1 MRVPISWLKTFVDID
16 LPVEEL
22 AERLNLAG
30 IEVEFIEGSGEDQ
43 VLLLSILANTARAQS
58 IVGVAREVAALT
70 GSALHEDLD
79 LADLPEQSASL
90 RPTAA
95 VGPELC
101 RRFSVAEVVNVK
113 VTTSPPW
120 LQHRLTLAGVD
131 PINNI
136 VDAANYVMF
145 ELGQPMHTYDAA
157 LLPDIRLGVRLS
169 REGERLHT
177 IAQPDDDDPIALPDG
192 VLVIESNEIPV
203 AVAGV
208 IGGSESAINENTTR
222 ILIESANFDFISVR
236 KSQSALKIYTDASA
250 RFSRGVDPALTQ
262 RGIQRLL
269 KLLSETSPQ
278 MEVKAWADLSRWD
291 PEPRPIQISVS
302 EVNDSLG
309 TQFSLN
315 DLVNLLGKEQIPAT
329 ADEAQ
334 QTVRAFVPSSRED
347 LQIPADLLEE
357 FVRLDGYDRL
367 MESMP
372 EDPIPMH
379 KRNVGLEL
387 RESGKDALVRWGLQE
402 VITYTMTDP
411 EVEQRLHQASSA
423 ESFTQPEYVRLRNP
437 ISSERTVMRRTLL
450 PGLLEIIRRNLRYA
464 DSCHVFE
471 IGVVMLPELPSPT
484 PQLPAEPYRVALAM
498 TGPLEPVSLLR
509 SEKRATDFYDAL
521 NAVEFLLNHL
531 KVGPVSF
538 TQAEALPFQPGVCAA
553 VRTGEVV
560 LGHVGALHPLVSA
573 AFDLAD
579 RRVFCADLD
588 FEEIMRRSTRFFRFQ
603 EPPRFPSINL
613 DISAVVP
620 TDLPAGELVEAV
632 RSINNEFLRSVIVF
646 DVYVGPQ
653 VAEGHKAIGLRLELN
668 GIQRTL
674 TIEEAHAVR
683 DLAAA
688 RLREQF
694 QATIRE

>member
-22 AERLNLAG
+22 AERLNFAG
-30 IEVEFIEGSGEDQ
+30 IEVEQIESSGADQ
-43 VLLLSILANTARAQS
+43 VLVLSILANTARAQS
-58 IVGVAREVAALT
+58 IVGVAREVAAIT
-70 GSALHEDLD
+70 GSTLHEDLE
-79 LADLPEQSASL
+79 LVGLPEQTTSL
-90 RPTAA
+90 RPTVA
-95 VGPELC
+95 VAPELC
-101 RRFSVAEVVNVK
+101 RRFSVAEVANLK
-113 VTTSPPW
+113 VTASPSW
-120 LQHRLTLAGVD
+120 LQRRLGLMGVE

-157 LLPDIRLGVRLS
+157 LLPNMRLGVRLS

-177 IAQPDDDDPIALPDG
+177 LAQPDDEEPILLPDG
-192 VLVIESNEIPV
+192 VLVIESSDTPV

-208 IGGSESAINENTTR
+208 IGGSATAINENTSR

-236 KSQSALKIYTDASA
+236 KSQSALKTYTEASA
-250 RFSRGVDPALTQ
+250 RFSRGVDPALAQ
-262 RGIQRLL
+262 LAIKRLL
-269 KLLSETSPQ
+269 KLLSETYPQ
-278 MEVKAWADLSRWD
+278 MELKGWAELPCWD
-291 PEPRPIQISVS
+291 SELRAIEISVS

-315 DLVNLLGKEQIPAT
+315 DLVKLLERDHIWVD
-329 ADEAQ
+329 ADETQ
-334 QTVRAFVPSSRED
+334 QTVRALVPSSRED

-372 EDPIPMH
+372 ADPIPMH
-379 KRNVGLEL
+379 KRNVELEL

-411 EVEQRLHQASSA
+411 EIEQRLHLASNSST
-423 ESFTQPEYVRLRNP
+423 EPGYVRLRNP

-450 PGLLEIIRRNLRYA
+450 PGLLDVVRRNVRYT

-498 TGPLEPVSLLR
+498 TGPLEPTSLLR
-509 SEKRATDFYDAL
+509 SETRATDFYDAL

-538 TQAEALPFQPGVCAA
+538 TQAEATPFQPGVCAT
-553 VRTGEVV
+553 VKTGDVV

-579 RRVFCADLD
+579 RRVFCAELD
-588 FEEIMRRSTRFFRFQ
+588 FEELMRRSTRFFTFQ

-620 TDLPAGELVEAV
+620 NELPAGKLVEAV
-632 RSINNEFLRSVIVF
+632 RAIENEFLRSVSVF

-653 VAEGHKAIGLRLELN
+653 VAGGHKAIGLRLELN

>member
-30 IEVEFIEGSGEDQ
+30 IEVEFIEGSGADQ
-43 VLLLSILANTARAQS
+43 VLVLSILANTARAQS
-58 IVGVAREVAALT
+58 IVGVAREVAAIT

-79 LADLPEQSASL
+79 LADLPEQTASL

-95 VGPELC
+95 VAPELC
-101 RRFSVAEVVNVK
+101 RRFSVAEVANVK

-120 LQHRLTLAGVD
+120 LQHRLVLAGVD

-145 ELGQPMHTYDAA
+145 ELGQPMHTYDAD
-157 LLPDIRLGVRLS
+157 LLPDMRLGVRMS
-169 REGERLHT
+169 RVLERLHT
-177 IAQPDDDDPIALPDG
+177 IAQPDDEDPIVLPEG
-192 VLVIESNEIPV
+192 VLVIESSGAAV

-208 IGGSESAINENTTR
+208 IGGSESAINENTNR

-236 KSQSALKIYTDASA
+236 KSQSVLKTYTEASA

-269 KLLSETSPQ
+269 KLLSETSPE

-315 DLVNLLGKEQIPAT
+315 DLVDLLERDRIPAT
-329 ADEAQ
+329 ANEAQ
-334 QTVRAFVPSSRED
+334 QMVRALVPSSRED

-357 FVRLDGYDRL
+357 FVRLGGYDRL

-411 EVEQRLHQASSA
+411 EVEQRLHLAS

-450 PGLLEIIRRNLRYA
+450 PGLLDIIRRNLRYT

-471 IGVVMLPELPSPT
+471 IGVVMLPEFPSTT
-484 PQLPAEPYRVALAM
+484 PRLPAEPYRVALAM
-498 TGPLEPVSLLR
+498 TGPIEPVSLLR
-509 SEKRATDFYDAL
+509 SETRATDFYDAL

-538 TQAEALPFQPGVCAA
+538 THAEASPFQPGVCAA
-553 VRTGEVV
+553 VKTGEVV
-560 LGHVGALHPLVSA
+560 LGHVGALHPLVAA

-588 FEEIMRRSTRFFRFQ
+588 FEEIRRRSTRFFRFE

-620 TDLPAGELVEAV
+620 NQLPAGELVEAV
-632 RSINNEFLRSVIVF
+632 RSINNEFLRSVSVF

-694 QATIRE
+694 QAVIRE

>member
-22 AERLNLAG
+22 AEKLNFAG
-30 IEVEFIEGSGEDQ
+30 IEVESIEGSGADQ
-43 VLLLSILANTARAQS
+43 VLVLSILANTARVQS
-58 IVGVAREVAALT
+58 IVGAAREVAAIT
-70 GSALHEDLD
+70 GSTLHEDLD
-79 LADLPEQSASL
+79 LVGLPEQTASL
-90 RPTAA
+90 RPTAGVA
-95 VGPELC
+95 PELC
-101 RRFSVAEVVNVK
+101 RRFSVAEVTNVK

-120 LQHRLTLAGVD
+120 LQRRLALIGVE

-145 ELGQPMHTYDAA
+145 ELGQPMHTYDAD
-157 LLPDIRLGVRLS
+157 LLPDMRLGVRLS
-169 REGERLHT
+169 RAGERLHT
-177 IAQPDDDDPIALPDG
+177 IAQPDDEEPIALPEG
-192 VLVIESNEIPV
+192 VLVIESSDTPV

-208 IGGSESAINENTTR
+208 IGGSTTAINENTSR

-236 KSQSALKIYTDASA
+236 KSQSALKTYTEASA

-262 RGIQRLL
+262 VGIQRLL
-269 KLLSETSPQ
+269 SLLSETSPQ

-291 PEPRPIQISVS
+291 QEPRPIEISVS

-315 DLVNLLGKEQIPAT
+315 DLIKLLERDRIPVIANET
-329 ADEAQ
+329 K
-334 QTVRAFVPSSRED
+334 QTVRALVPSSRED

-367 MESMP
+367 IGSMP

-379 KRNVGLEL
+379 KRNVELDL
-387 RESGKDALVRWGLQE
+387 RESGRDALVRWGLQE
-402 VITYTMTDP
+402 VITYTLTDP
-411 EVEQRLHQASSA
+411 EVEQRLYLSS
-423 ESFTQPEYVRLRNP
+423 ESFTQPDYVRLRNP

-450 PGLLEIIRRNLRYA
+450 AGLLEIVRRNLRYT

-471 IGVVMLPELPSPT
+471 IAVVMLPELPSPT
-484 PQLPAEPYRVALAM
+484 PQLPSEPYRVALAM
-498 TGPLEPVSLLR
+498 TGPLAPASLLR
-509 SEKRATDFYDAL
+509 SETRATDFYDAL
-521 NAVEFLLNHL
+521 NAVEFLLSHL
-531 KVGPVSF
+531 RVGPVSF
-538 TQAEALPFQPGVCAA
+538 TQAEAAPFQPGVCAA
-553 VRTGEVV
+553 VKTGEVV

-579 RRVFCADLD
+579 RRVFCAELD
-588 FEEIMRRSTRFFRFQ
+588 YEEIMRRSTRFFMFQ

-620 TDLPAGELVEAV
+620 NELPAGELVEAV
-632 RSINNEFLRSVIVF
+632 RSLGNEFLRSVSVF